1 MRWRDLIPG
10 ETLPDSLLLILE
22 EVYHLCVES
31 SKTQKPFPN
40 FA

>member
-1 MRWRDLIPG
+1 MRWRHLVLG

-22 EVYHLCVES
+22 EAYHLCLES